1 MPRNDYR
8 LSGYDADMFGN
19 RRTRQRQNNTAPP
32 GMTRP
37 EALRIAQEL
46 GFLERPTPLLP
57 SATEDDND
65 GWEDTNDCIHE
76 EITDFSGDQYA
87 SHQKSLRHAEAR
99 ARRQQKWKALETQL
113 TATYLHLQYSTCN
126 WTKPYSYL
134 SNEVQCKCPSDKLR
148 RQRVDLI
155 DLLSHTRR
163 RQVTFCGCLPDVI
176 HLLHLGYIAGSP
188 HKLEKDV
195 VACRETDNQANN
207 LKLRELYPDKF
218 IGVLYDIGCHL
229 DVHIAKVNEGA
240 GTWLQKRFQNA
251 VKVSREAQSALN
263 SLFDMDNPALPGNKY
278 SADFFRGQWASER
291 EAYTSKQAVLLKQ
304 QLELGRLLSLQ
315 DELEAEW
322 LKPMLTP
329 EQVLARLW
337 STADLKERID
347 KQAAKV
353 GTANVLGLEN
363 EQKAFLKLWYSKHEV
378 GLKYIAI
385 CEEKRPLQQSRTD
398 GHESNLGHKGKTNL
412 LVALRKH
419 VTQLKKVVETYQTRW
434 AEYHAEYP
442 HHQLPE
448 NIDYND
454 LIHIQAD
461 HPFWNDSLFTKLE
474 APWAVDPKTRHGMQQ
489 VAYADRATE
498 ELRRLGWEAR
508 RAMCWAITSHNQI
521 WRTLLSLK
529 SVPNSDPILATT
541 LTSHPTLSCLPPL
554 ARQNAA
560 TVVINNRSVKM
571 ANLQLMWNEG
581 LLEPSW
587 R

>member
-1 MPRNDYR
+1 
-8 LSGYDADMFGN
+8 
-19 RRTRQRQNNTAPP
+19 
-32 GMTRP
+32 
-37 EALRIAQEL
+37 
-46 GFLERPTPLLP
+46 
-57 SATEDDND
+57 
-65 GWEDTNDCIHE
+65 
-76 EITDFSGDQYA
+76 
-87 SHQKSLRHAEAR
+87 
-99 ARRQQKWKALETQL
+99 
-113 TATYLHLQYSTCN
+113 
-126 WTKPYSYL
+126 
-134 SNEVQCKCPSDKLR
+134 
-148 RQRVDLI
+148 
-155 DLLSHTRR
+155 
-163 RQVTFCGCLPDVI
+163 
-176 HLLHLGYIAGSP
+176 
-188 HKLEKDV
+188 
-195 VACRETDNQANN
+195 
-207 LKLRELYPDKF
+207 
-218 IGVLYDIGCHL
+218 
-229 DVHIAKVNEGA
+229 
-240 GTWLQKRFQNA
+240 
-251 VKVSREAQSALN
+251 
-263 SLFDMDNPALPGNKY
+263 
-278 SADFFRGQWASER
+278 
-291 EAYTSKQAVLLKQ
+291 
-304 QLELGRLLSLQ
+304 
-315 DELEAEW
+315 
-322 LKPMLTP
+322 MLTP
-329 EQVLARLW
+329 EQVLARLR

-363 EQKAFLKLWYSKHEV
+363 EQKAFLKLWYSKHKV

-419 VTQLKKVVETYQTRW
+419 VTQLKKVVETYQTRR

-461 HPFWNDSLFTKLE
+461 HPFWNNSLFTKLE

-508 RAMCWAITSHNQI
+508 RAMRWAITSHNQI

-560 TVVINNRSVKM
+560 TVVINNRVVKM